1 MAARAAVVIGCSC
14 GSNRWTKFPVRRSVN
29 AEILYAT
36 NGIEVLGM
44 PGHSPLAGETAESTT
59 ANDVLGSAQPL
70 GNLLDERSQ
79 CDQRGRRSFGGDR
92 CRLVR
97 IHTRLRLDSGDR
109 GCQRRRQDLVDDL
122 RHRLRGWSVA
132 TRHDDLRVRRQR
144 QSRAGQSRFESR
156 GRPAGCR
163 TGCRHG
169 RLVARELRYAGR
181 VHWIGPDAS
190 RRGAGGQHGPVLRG
204 DLVQRPAGVGHECH
218 LRRQFHEH
226 AGPAR
231 TGQLRHSELPKTT
244 SASAGT

>member
-59 ANDVLGSAQPL
+59 ANDVIGGAQPL
-70 GNLLDERSQ
+70 GNLLTSDRNVISVAGNLSAATDVDWYAFTLDYDLIQ
-79 CDQRGRRSFGGDR
+79 AIGG
-92 CRLVR
+92 CE
-97 IHTRLRLDSGDR
+97 
-109 GCQRRRQDLVDDL
+109 RRRQDLVDDL

-144 QSRAGQSRFESR
+144 QSRAGQSRFEYR

-169 RLVARELRYAGR
+169 RLVARELRYVGL
-181 VHWIGPDAS
+181 VHWIGPDAG
-190 RRGAGGQHGPVLRG
+190 RRGARRAA
-204 DLVQRPAGVGHECH
+204 RPSITWRS
-218 LRRQFHEH
+218 LPTPSWRR
-226 AGPAR
+226 P
-231 TGQLRHSELPKTT
+231 
-244 SASAGT
+244 